1 MKPKPTKVVWSEK
14 TQGLRRKIG
23 LRISQMRQARGWSQE
38 ELADLLSVPRG
49 RLVKWERGYNAPP
62 PEDIVA
68 LSGVLEVSTDEIFL
82 GREPLLSREIK
93 EQIAGLLALL
103 DSST

>member
-1 MKPKPTKVVWSEK
+1 MEKKTKVVWSEK

-62 PEDIVA
+62 PEDMVA
-68 LSGVLEVSTDEIFL
+68 LSGVLEVSTDEILL
-82 GREPLLSREIK
+82 GSESLLSRAVK
-93 EQIAGLLALL
+93 EHLAGLLALL
-103 DSST
+103 KKST